1 VNGDAAAALTHEVP
15 GRVRYRIAARRG
27 DREFYAHIGAEL
39 LKCEMVQTVEINP
52 MTGSVLVIHTT
63 EPEAITRYAEQ
74 HGLFRLGGE
83 PPAPSTDI
91 AALDLR
97 SLLPPLLI
105 GLGLYQ
111 LAQGNVLAPAATFFW
126 YAFSLLN
133 ADTDQAALEIE
144 AIAPVATP
152 KRSGSEGRKAQR
164 KHQQQ
169 GDRDG

>member
-1 VNGDAAAALTHEVP
+1 MNGGAAAALTHDVP
-15 GRVRYRIAARRG
+15 GRVRYRIAGRRG
-27 DREFYAHIGAEL
+27 DREFYARIGAEL
-39 LKCEMVQTVEINP
+39 LQCEMVQTVEINP
-52 MTGSVLVIHTT
+52 MTGSVLVMHTA

-83 PPAPSTDI
+83 PLAPSADI
-91 AALDLR
+91 APPDLR

-111 LAQGNVLAPAATFFW
+111 IAQGNILAPAASFFW

-133 ADTDQAALEIE
+133 VETNQAALEAE
-144 AIAPVATP
+144 AIAPAAVP
-152 KRSGSEGRKAQR
+152 KRSRSGGKTQR

-169 GDRDG
+169 GDSDG

>member
-1 VNGDAAAALTHEVP
+1 MNSDAAASLTHEVP
-15 GRVRYRIAARRG
+15 GRLRYRIAARRG
-27 DREFYAHIGAEL
+27 DREFYARIGAEL

-83 PPAPSTDI
+83 PSAPSTDI
-91 AALDLR
+91 APLDLR

-133 ADTDQAALEIE
+133 ADTDQAALEAG

-152 KRSGSEGRKAQR
+152 KRSGSGGKAQR

-169 GDRDG
+169 GDSDG